1 MLRLFCKACRMAAF
15 VIAIFIAISVLS
27 RLLPATGAFIARIS
41 AAAHNIL
48 SGIENFISGLVK

>member
-1 MLRLFCKACRMAAF
+1 MAAF
-15 VIAIFIAISVLS
+15 VIAIFLVISVLS
-27 RLLPATGAFIARIS
+27 RLLPEIGAFISRIS

>member
-1 MLRLFCKACRMAAF
+1 MLRLFYKACRMAAF
-15 VIAIFIAISVLS
+15 VIAIFLVISVLS
-27 RLLPATGAFIARIS
+27 RLLPEIGAFISRIS